1 VEGSRFAAVAFSC
14 AHCGSGSF
22 SSPSESSNP
31 SIVTCRS
38 CGNVI
43 GTVGEIEGAAKNA
56 LGGFDKE
63 PNSDELREA
72 FRKAFE
78 TFKAIRIK

>member
-14 AHCGSGSF
+14 AQCGSGSF
-22 SSPSESSNP
+22 NAPTEGNDSF
-31 SIVTCRS
+31 IVTCRS
-38 CGNVI
+38 CGSII
-43 GTVGEIEGAAKNA
+43 GTAGEIEGAAKSA

-63 PNSDELREA
+63 PTIDELREA

-78 TFKAIRIK
+78 SFTAIRIK